1 MQVSPTSDMGSSDSI
16 SSINSE
22 SRIDE
27 GDQNNMLNGSK
38 VLLTDSDYSSDS
50 SNNCV
55 LKTNMKKRKCM
66 EEDRNE
72 MKKRKIPS
80 LKQNKKPKETKH
92 RKMDSSMDRSTI
104 FNTNMELLQ
113 DCLQI
118 DLDSFVFEDKNTQ
131 ICDKDG
137 NLMKGEAQMSNENT
151 NISAYNTSVST
162 ILEKFVQDMIN
173 KEHEKM
179 SQMK

>member
-1 MQVSPTSDMGSSDSI
+1 
-16 SSINSE
+16 
-22 SRIDE
+22 
-27 GDQNNMLNGSK
+27 
-38 VLLTDSDYSSDS
+38 
-50 SNNCV
+50 
-55 LKTNMKKRKCM
+55 
-66 EEDRNE
+66 
-72 MKKRKIPS
+72 
-80 LKQNKKPKETKH
+80 
-92 RKMDSSMDRSTI
+92 MDRSTI

-118 DLDSFVFEDKNTQ
+118 DLDSFVFDDQTFDVKLNALNNEDKNTQ

-162 ILEKFVQDMIN
+162 ILENFVQDMIN

>member
-1 MQVSPTSDMGSSDSI
+1 
-16 SSINSE
+16 
-22 SRIDE
+22 
-27 GDQNNMLNGSK
+27 
-38 VLLTDSDYSSDS
+38 
-50 SNNCV
+50 
-55 LKTNMKKRKCM
+55 
-66 EEDRNE
+66 
-72 MKKRKIPS
+72 
-80 LKQNKKPKETKH
+80 
-92 RKMDSSMDRSTI
+92 MDRSTI